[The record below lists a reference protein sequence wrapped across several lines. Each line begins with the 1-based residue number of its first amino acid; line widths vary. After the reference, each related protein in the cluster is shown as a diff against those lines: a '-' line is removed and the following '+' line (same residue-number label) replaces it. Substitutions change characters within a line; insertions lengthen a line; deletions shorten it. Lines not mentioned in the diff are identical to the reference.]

1 MSQEPN
7 ALNDQELE
15 DVTGG
20 VARLNTPKPTT
31 ADIRARR
38 IAESNYAQ
46 ADNSSVAR
54 SPRKIISI
62 DED

>member
-20 VARLNTPKPTT
+20 VLRLNTPKPTT
-31 ADIRARR
+31 ADIRAKR
-38 IAESNYAQ
+38 IAESNCAQ
-46 ADNSSVAR
+46 ADNSSAAR
-54 SPRKIISI
+54 RLRKIVSI